1 MPTNRVRVLL
11 FLSVLV
17 GVVLL
22 GESAWGQSQ
31 ATTGVI
37 RGLVQD
43 QFSHPIGNA
52 TVSIKET
59 RTNYERTLTSS
70 ELGLFTATLLP
81 LGHYEVTVQAAG
93 HSEVRQTGVQVR
105 VGETVE
111 LVVKMAPQ
119 LEEQVVEA
127 IAPTVDITQSEPATR
142 LPEEAVQDL
151 PNNGRNFLDLTLLTP
166 GVAIVQ
172 GPDGDELTIAGQRGI
187 HNNVSVDGADF
198 NNPFFGEQRGGQR
211 PAFTFNLD
219 AVEEIVVVPQGANA
233 EFGRSSGGFVNVITK
248 SGTNDLH
255 GSVHFF
261 GKHDALSG
269 TARHQGVERDPD
281 FRQVQSGFTVGGPLI
296 ADKAFFFTAY
306 DQQVFEDT
314 KQDDIER
321 IDGRLRTFM
330 DGAFSGA
337 LAGDYGAINRTN
349 DARAFLAKIDY
360 HLSETHYATFKY
372 NYTWSEQKNG
382 TFDVDSWARSAN
394 AVERDWSHAFNGSLL
409 SVLSAT
415 ATNEFRFQIAREDR
429 PRPYW
434 GPDNPNTGRPFP
446 DTGMDFAKGY
456 RFGMP
461 FFIPVDYYD
470 SRIQVLD
477 NVSVSKGDHLIKA
490 GIEWNRVESA
500 QTFIGFANGRYIFNS
515 VDGFL
520 NFADQGNGYVEC
532 SDGSTSMDGTC
543 PDGTDIT
550 GPVLLYLQQAGVG
563 GLTVEEAG
571 TQSIPQHELAL
582 FAQDSW
588 KPSAKLT
595 LNYGLRWEAQIQP
608 DVLTD
613 PAEVFFADFI
623 GQTKTNETGTYQFP
637 SNGKIPSD
645 WDMFQPRIGVAYDV
659 QGDNKTLLRGSVG
672 LYYARIPGL
681 NVAGTRSTNGSRG
694 QTIFRSSALTPVL
707 GPPPTYGE
715 LLPAPEGAPFRPD
728 ITVFDQNFENPRTLS
743 TNVGIEREL
752 HPRGLVGSVGYTY
765 ARTDHL
771 TRFVN
776 RNDAVFGS
784 PWSTGLGADG
794 SNGINNLTV
803 VESTAKS
810 RYHGLSFG
818 LRQMVQ
824 ENVQFQLNYTLSWDR
839 SDDDNERDPFTFRY
853 VDPTRLERE
862 WSYSDRDQRHRFNG
876 WALAALPGA
885 VFLNQRVSYY
895 SAQPTS
901 ESCGADNRGSGMP
914 STNPWGAASDRIC
927 GDGSIIERNTLRKD
941 NAFFSYDVRLS
952 RPFPLGSGQLEV
964 LVEVFNLFN
973 TDNFRDP
980 SSAGL
985 LFNFDGT
992 VQSGLGDPREV
1003 QIGLRY
1009 TY

>member
-1 MPTNRVRVLL
+1 MPTNRVCFFALIL
-11 FLSVLV
+11 
-17 GVVLL
+17 VLL
-22 GESAWGQSQ
+22 GVSAWGQSQ

-37 RGLVQD
+37 RGLVWD
-43 QFSHPIGNA
+43 QFSQPIGNA
-52 TVSIKET
+52 TVSLKET

-111 LVVKMAPQ
+111 LTVKMVPQ
-119 LEEQVVEA
+119 LEELVIEA
-127 IAPTVDITQSEPATR
+127 TAPAVDITQSEPATR

-219 AVEEIVVVPQGANA
+219 AVQEIVVVPQGANA

-269 TARHQGVERDPD
+269 TARHREIEREPD
-281 FRQVQSGFTVGGPLI
+281 FRQGQFGFTLGGPLI
-296 ADKAFFFTAY
+296 TDRAFFFTAY

-314 KQDDIER
+314 KQADSGR
-321 IDGRLRTFM
+321 IDARLREFM
-330 DGAFSGA
+330 DAEFGEA
-337 LAGDYGAINRTN
+337 LAGDYGPIERTN

-382 TFDVDSWARSAN
+382 TFDVDSWGRSAN
-394 AVERDWSHAFNGSLL
+394 AIERDWSHAFNGSLL
-409 SVLSAT
+409 SVLSPT

-429 PRPYW
+429 PRPYR
-434 GPDNPNTGRPFP
+434 GPNNPNTGRPFP

-461 FFIPVDYYD
+461 FFIPVEYYD
-470 SRIQVLD
+470 TRLQLLN
-477 NVSVSKGDHLIKA
+477 NVSVSRGDHLIKA
-490 GIEWNRVESA
+490 GVEWNLVGST

-515 VDGFL
+515 VAGFL
-520 NFADQGNGYVEC
+520 NFVEQGNGYVEC
-532 SDGSTSMDGTC
+532 SDGSTSMDRAC
-543 PDGTDIT
+543 PDGADIT
-550 GPVLLYLQQAGVG
+550 GPVLVYLQQAGVG

-571 TQSIPQHELAL
+571 TQTIPQHELAL

-588 KPSAKLT
+588 KPSDQLT

-608 DVLTD
+608 DVLTG

-623 GQTKTNETGTYQFP
+623 GQTKGKYTFP

-645 WDMFQPRIGVAYDV
+645 WDMFQPRLGVAYDV

-681 NVAGTRSTNGSRG
+681 NLASTRSTNGSRG
-694 QTIFRSSALTPVL
+694 QTIFRSSELTPIL
-707 GPPPTYGE
+707 GRPPTYGE
-715 LLPAPEGAPFRPD
+715 LLPTPEGDPFRPD
-728 ITVFDQNFENPRTLS
+728 IFVVDQNFENPRTLS

-752 HPRGLVGSVGYTY
+752 HPGGLVGSLGYTY
-765 ARTDHL
+765 ARTDNL
-771 TRFVN
+771 TRVVN
-776 RNDAVFGS
+776 RNDPVFGA

-810 RYHGLSFG
+810 RYHGLSVG
-818 LRQMVQ
+818 LRQMVR
-824 ENVQFQLNYTLSWDR
+824 ERLQFQLNYTLSWDR

-853 VDPTRLERE
+853 VDPTQLERE

-876 WALAALPGA
+876 WALAELPGA
-885 VFLNQRVSYY
+885 VLLNQRVSYY

-901 ESCGADNRGSGMP
+901 ESCGSGTP

-952 RPFPLGSGQLEV
+952 RPFPVGSGQLEL

-1003 QIGLRY
+1003 QVGLRY